1 MEYNEEFLRIAFTKE
16 TIAKKYHKATFGSQ
30 LGVQNPQTFALYRK
44 NIDEQIVALESI
56 LERLDLY
63 PEPASLLHSPPDQTD
78 QKAPS
83 NKVFVVHGHDE
94 GARESVAGF
103 LRQLGIEPIILNQ
116 QVSRSRTVIEKVEA
130 NSGVGFAI
138 VLLTPD
144 DEGRVKGG
152 TLAPRARQNVMLEL
166 GYFIGLLGR
175 QNVCAFRRGDVE
187 IPSER
192 GKCWPRPGQR
202 RTSSALVHRAI
213 SRSCRRGSPTLHA
226 PA

>member
-1 MEYNEEFLRIAFTKE
+1 M
-16 TIAKKYHKATFGSQ
+16 
-30 LGVQNPQTFALYRK
+30 LGH
-44 NIDEQIVALESI
+44 IVALESV

-63 PEPASLLHSPPDQTD
+63 PEPASLLQSPPDQTD

-152 TLAPRARQNVMLEL
+152 TIAPRARQNVMLEL

-175 QNVCAFRRGDVE
+175 QNVCAFKRGDVE
-187 IPSER
+187 IPSDFAGVVAEEFDAGGGWR
-192 GKCWPRPGQR
+192 QKL
-202 RTSSALVHRAI
+202 AAE
-213 SRSCRRGSPTLHA
+213 LHVA
-226 PA
+226 GFCVDLNKMLPK